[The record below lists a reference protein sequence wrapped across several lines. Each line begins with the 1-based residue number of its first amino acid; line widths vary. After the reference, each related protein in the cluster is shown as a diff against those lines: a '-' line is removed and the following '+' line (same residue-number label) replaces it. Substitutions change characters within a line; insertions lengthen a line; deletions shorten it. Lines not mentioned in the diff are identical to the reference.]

1 MSVRIRVKGVKGL
14 GRAFRN
20 ATGMVSEKVDKA
32 VEKNATEMVAASKT
46 LAEASKLT
54 GALQASIGKEKVTNG
69 WRVEAK
75 DEAAP
80 YVEFGKKNQDAQ
92 PFFFPAYRLNK
103 KRFNGRLRRAIR
115 AAIKEAGIGK

>member
-20 ATGMVSEKVDKA
+20 ATGMVSEKIDKA
-32 VEKNATEMVAASKT
+32 VEKNATEMVGTAKA
-46 LAEASKLT
+46 LVPENT
-54 GALQASIGKEKVTNG
+54 GALKESIGKEKVTNG
-69 WRVEAK
+69 WKVEAT

-80 YVEFGKKNQDAQ
+80 YVEFGTRKMDPQ

-103 KRFNGRLRRAIR
+103 KRFNGRVKRAAK

>member
-1 MSVRIRVKGVKGL
+1 MSVRVRVKGVKGL

-20 ATGMVSEKVDKA
+20 ATGMVSQKIDSA
-32 VEKNATEMVAASKT
+32 VEKNATEMVRAAKT
-46 LAEASKLT
+46 LAEASRDT
-54 GALQASIGKEKVTNG
+54 GANIENIGKEKVTNG

-75 DEAAP
+75 DEAAAP
-80 YVEFGKKNQDAQ
+80 LEFGTRKMDAQ

-103 KRFNGRLRRAIR
+103 RRFNGRLRRAIR

>member
-20 ATGMVSEKVDKA
+20 ATGMVSEKIDKA
-32 VEKNATEMVAASKT
+32 VEKNATEMVSTAQELVPEK
-46 LAEASKLT
+46 T
-54 GALQASIGKEKVTNG
+54 GALKASIGKEKVTNG
-69 WRVEAK
+69 WKVEAT

-80 YVEFGKKNQDAQ
+80 HVEFGTRKMDAQ

-103 KRFNGRLRRAIR
+103 KRFNGRVKRAAK

>member
-32 VEKNATEMVAASKT
+32 VEKNATEMVKAAKT
-46 LAEASKLT
+46 LAESSRDT
-54 GALQASIGKEKVTNG
+54 GANIENIVKEKVTNG

-75 DEAAP
+75 DEAAEP
-80 YVEFGKKNQDAQ
+80 LEFGTRKMDAQ

-103 KRFNGRLRRAIR
+103 RRFNGRLRRAIK

>member
-1 MSVRIRVKGVKGL
+1 MSVRVRVKGVKGL

-20 ATGMVSEKVDKA
+20 ATGMVSQKIDSA
-32 VEKNATEMVAASKT
+32 VEKNATEMVRAAKT
-46 LAEASKLT
+46 LAEASRDT
-54 GALQASIGKEKVTNG
+54 GANIENIGKEKVTNG

-75 DEAAP
+75 DEAAAP
-80 YVEFGKKNQDAQ
+80 LEFGTRKMDAQ

-103 KRFNGRLRRAIR
+103 RRFNGRLRRAIK